1 MPPRINLDIIGL
13 TVLNITAPNGVI
25 SCDIAPGPIKLGIAG
40 IVTVIRPDLL
50 PIALDLQQWNWRFDI
65 WDHEGRLVFSQR
77 FPGLPDLATLE
88 EARVRSIP
96 VTVIQTAPRRTEA
109 NPNVRGMS
117 TSRYP
122 VPAFQYPFLQEET
135 NPYLEMI
142 GSARVPANTAPV
154 PPSRI
159 INTGGPGSPV
169 TPTHANRGRNVTAN
183 AYLATIPRT
192 PVVQGNLAEATTREG
207 ARGRDE
213 SEASQYS
220 QDVEEEADE
229 EADDEADEELQ
240 EADTEAASQGE
251 DSQGTPRP
259 RATVQSVGSGK
270 LT

>member
-1 MPPRINLDIIGL
+1 MPPRIVIDIIGL
-13 TVLNITAPNGVI
+13 TVLSITAPNGVV
-25 SCDIAPGPIKLGIAG
+25 SCDIAPGSIKIGMAG
-40 IVTVIRPDLL
+40 IVTVVRADSL
-50 PIALDLQQWNWRFDI
+50 PISLDLQQWNWRFDI

-77 FPGLPDLATLE
+77 FPGMPDHATLQQ
-88 EARVRSIP
+88 ARVRSIP
-96 VTVIQTAPRRTEA
+96 ATAIQTTVRPMEA

-117 TSRYP
+117 MARYP

-135 NPYLEMI
+135 NPYLEMM

-154 PPSRI
+154 PPPRI

-169 TPTHANRGRNVTAN
+169 TPTHANRGRNVNAN
-183 AYLATIPRT
+183 AILPTIPRT
-192 PVVQGNLAEATTREG
+192 PVMQGNLAEATTREG

-213 SEASQYS
+213 SQASQYS

-229 EADDEADEELQ
+229 EADDEADEEVQ

-251 DSQGTPRP
+251 DSPGTPRP